1 MKRLVF
7 KKGGILKAQPGTTSN
22 FWTDLES
29 ARRRRSAAQT
39 AINNGYNVELPEY
52 VDVTEESVVEPMDLS
67 LINGRVNAIKDI
79 YKGDRKGRNSALA
92 SLGNEIAYTNPMG
105 GTPTKSSNNNF
116 PNLSGIFVDTAHLAS
131 Q

>member
-1 MKRLVF
+1 
-7 KKGGILKAQPGTTSN
+7 
-22 FWTDLES
+22 
-29 ARRRRSAAQT
+29 
-39 AINNGYNVELPEY
+39 
-52 VDVTEESVVEPMDLS
+52 MDLS

-105 GTPTKSSNNNF
+105 GTPTKSSDNNF
-116 PNLSGIFVDTAHLAS
+116 PNLSGIFADTAHLAS